1 MKAVPRRVL
10 PLILLAAVVP
20 TAPARA
26 AVDARLEG
34 SFRMAGRIT
43 VARDVRGEHAGQRVR
58 RTWRVDSTC
67 PLGPCRTVTLRRS
80 RARGEDRL
88 VVRRRARG
96 VYTARGSFTTPLRC
110 AGRTYRRGG
119 LVFFSVTLT
128 ITAAATLQTT
138 PFATAISA
146 RYDNSRRV
154 NRTPC
159 PGGLGRDA
167 ARYHGA
173 RSGLLPAPPRPD
185 FVARILDP
193 VGRSAEFTAS
203 GPRGIVAFSWDFGDP
218 GSGRGD
224 LATGVR
230 VQHAFS
236 TFGVF
241 PVTLRAL
248 DGNGL
253 IGTAVHPVGF

>member
-1 MKAVPRRVL
+1 MPRRVL
-10 PLILLAAVVP
+10 PFLLVLLAGAVP
-20 TAPARA
+20 AAPAVA

-43 VARDVRGEHAGQRVR
+43 VARDVRGERTGQRVM

-67 PLGPCRTVTLRRS
+67 PLGVCRTVGLRRS

-88 VVRRRARG
+88 VLRRRARG

-119 LVFFSVTLT
+119 LVLFSVTLT
-128 ITAAATLQTT
+128 ITAARTVQTT
-138 PFATAISA
+138 PFASAISA

-167 ARYHGA
+167 ARYGGA
-173 RSGLLPAPPRPD
+173 RLGPLPAPPRPD
-185 FVARILDP
+185 FAIRVLDP
-193 VGRSAEFTAS
+193 VGRSADFTAS
-203 GPRGIVAFSWDFGDP
+203 GPRSVVAFTWDFGDP
-218 GSGRGD
+218 GSGPAD

-230 VQHAFS
+230 VQHVFSGFGAFA
-236 TFGVF
+236 
-241 PVTLRAL
+241 VTLQAL

-253 IGTAVHPVGF
+253 IGTAVRPLAF

>member
-1 MKAVPRRVL
+1 VPRRVL
-10 PLILLAAVVP
+10 PLILLAAIVP
-20 TAPARA
+20 AASARA

-43 VARDVRGEHAGQRVR
+43 IARDVRGEHAGQRVM

-67 PLGPCRTVTLRRS
+67 PLGVCRSVALRRG
-80 RARGEDRL
+80 RARGADRL
-88 VVRRRARG
+88 VLRRRSPG

-119 LVFFSVTLT
+119 LVLFSVTLT
-128 ITAAATLQTT
+128 ITAARTVQTT

-167 ARYHGA
+167 ARYGGA
-173 RSGLLPAPPRPD
+173 RLGLLPAPPRPD
-185 FVARILDP
+185 FAIRVLDP
-193 VGRSAEFTAS
+193 VGRGAEFTAS
-203 GPRGIVAFSWDFGDP
+203 GPRSIVAFTWDFGDP
-218 GSGRGD
+218 GSGPAD

-236 TFGVF
+236 GFGAF
-241 PVTLRAL
+241 AVTLQAL

-253 IGTAVHPVGF
+253 IGTAVHPLAF